1 LYRSLF
7 HDLLTDSLKYDCDD
21 FLKIAIEGWEVLRI
35 YKAVDSASRAVVS
48 GWACSALVNEREGSG
63 RGFHVVGAELLDAK
77 SAQFNQ
83 VVNLSVEM
91 ATAAE
96 RFPRWS

>member
-1 LYRSLF
+1 MHLPWFWLRLMLYRKVVAGIILRSPLF
-7 HDLLTDSLKYDCDD
+7 HKCCCFTASGP
-21 FLKIAIEGWEVLRI
+21 I
-35 YKAVDSASRAVVS
+35 SASRAVVS